1 MPALRCTKSVNHF
14 TPFYNRLRK
23 NGKTHRQ
30 AQVAVMR
37 KMLYVACGV
46 LKNQTPFDKDWA
58 KKTQKSY
65 LESLNIA

>member
-1 MPALRCTKSVNHF
+1 MPALRCTKSANHF

-46 LKNQTPFDKDWA
+46 LKNQVPFDKDWS
-58 KKTQKSY
+58 KKTQEKY
-65 LESLNIA
+65 QKNFKIA